1 MIDVRDINIRS
12 RNPSGM
18 INSPRFRRFVM
29 SIFRHY
35 PRSFLRFHQYQARL
49 RPKNLRVQLHLAK
62 AYLQSNQADRS
73 LALCQTLLEKSPGNP
88 WIVQTLAQV
97 YQSQGNWDNALL
109 ASQNALQLA
118 PGEPWLHHGLGKIQ
132 GQQEN
137 WDAAIGSFQ
146 RAIALDSTVGWFHY
160 NLGEALVK
168 TGQWSAAIPVLKN
181 TQKLIPRFAWTA
193 YFLGEALLAEGQI
206 DEAIALYKKVLRWQ
220 PWMRYLRSCL
230 NYAHHVKGQDQR
242 IQQFCQAH
250 LFKIP
255 FPKKNLGGSDL
266 TNCNRLR
273 VLMIAPYPT
282 FPPKTGAIARM
293 FYEMKALGQHYDLT
307 LVSFVFQK
315 ADFII
320 EESLQPY
327 CKFVITVAIG
337 DTPLRTPDQPDLIH
351 RYSSQRMN
359 HVLKQLQVVPY
370 DIVLTDFIQMAQYS
384 TLFPNSFRILAEH
397 NIESELLRRSLQ
409 LHSPTELQQLASQH
423 ASIKSF
429 TSSLGEADRLAHYE
443 TELWKTYPLRFVVS
457 ELDKQHLNKR
467 CDSGKTIVVSNGID
481 TTTVQVIPDNPNKII
496 LFIGTLSYY
505 PNIDGAR
512 YFVNEILPLIW
523 ERDPEVTFWMAG
535 AEPPQVLLELQN
547 DVRVRV
553 IANPDNMDDVA
564 RQCCMTVVPL
574 RTGSGTRIKIMH
586 AMALGLPIVTT
597 SLGCEGIP
605 VKDGKQMFIRDRP
618 LEFALAVLEVLGGVE
633 IREGFR
639 REGRACVER
648 DYDWTRI
655 FEGAIDRVDEE
666 FDRWDGGILE

>member
-1 MIDVRDINIRS
+1 
-12 RNPSGM
+12 M
-18 INSPRFRRFVM
+18 INSPSFRRFVM

-35 PRSFLRFHQYQARL
+35 RRSLLRFHQYQARL
-49 RPKNLRVQLHLAK
+49 RPNNLRVQLQLAK

-73 LALCQTLLEKSPGNP
+73 LALCETLLEKSPRNP
-88 WIVQTLAQV
+88 WIYQTLAQA
-97 YQSQGNWDNALL
+97 YQSLGAWDKALL
-109 ASQNALQLA
+109 ASHSALQLE
-118 PGEPWLHHGLGKIQ
+118 PDSPWLHHGLGKILS
-132 GQQEN
+132 QQED
-137 WDAAIGSFQ
+137 WESAIVSFR
-146 RAIALDSTVGWFHY
+146 RAIALSPKVGWFHY

-168 TGQWSAAIPVLKN
+168 TGQWSVAIPVLKH

-193 YFLGEALLAEGQI
+193 YFLGEALLAEEQT
-206 DEAIALYKKVLRWQ
+206 DEAIAVYQKVLRWQ
-220 PWMRYLRSCL
+220 PWMKYLRSCL
-230 NYAHHVKGQDQR
+230 AYARHIKHQDLK
-242 IQQFCQAH
+242 IQQFCQTN
-250 LFKIP
+250 LFKVP
-255 FPKKNLGGSDL
+255 LPKGDLGGSGLNNHD
-266 TNCNRLR
+266 RLR

-293 FYEMKALGQHYDLT
+293 FHEMKALGQHYDLT

-315 ADFII
+315 ADFTV
-320 EESLQPY
+320 EKLLQPY
-327 CKFVITVAIG
+327 CKFVVTVAIG
-337 DTPLRTPDQPDLIH
+337 DTPPRTPDQPDLIH

-359 HVLKQLQVVPY
+359 HVLKQLQIVPY
-370 DIVLTDFIQMAQYS
+370 DMVLTDFIQMAQYS
-384 TLFPNSFRILAEH
+384 ALFPNSFRILAEH
-397 NIESELLRRSLQ
+397 NIESELLRRSVQ

-429 TSSLGEADRLAHYE
+429 TSSLEEADRLARYE

-457 ELDKQHLNKR
+457 EPDKQHLDQR
-467 CDSGKTIVVSNGID
+467 CKSGKTIVVSNGID

-535 AEPPQVLLELQN
+535 AEPPQMLLDLQR
-547 DVRVRV
+547 DARVRV

-564 RQCCMTVVPL
+564 RGCCMTVVPL

-605 VKDGKQMFIRDRP
+605 VEDGKQMFIRDRP
-618 LEFALAVLEVLGGVE
+618 LEFARAVLEVLGDIT

-639 REGRACVER
+639 REGRMCVER

-655 FEGAIDRVDEE
+655 FEGAMGRVDEE
-666 FDRWDGGILE
+666 FKHFEAMGRAIGECID